1 MIACRRPASS
11 TSLRGRRPGG
21 PAHTLTRPSALPMCH
36 ANCLLW
42 PKFLWMS
49 LMMFRISSL
58 KMAIS
63 MLRAGPLSFDMPSMR
78 TCFVMRSELGPAITL
93 KTISASRMSSSI
105 DWSQVFRMGFLQARL
120 NSSISM
126 FSLPSAST
134 SSKSRSIFRRCVSF
148 AVLFC
153 DSRTKSSWA
162 ATLKVS
168 CMKTPRTTLTTAKP
182 TEHLC
187 KTKAIAHHSL
197 TFSMSVRL
205 MGP

>member
-78 TCFVMRSELGPAITL
+78 ICFVRRLLGPAITL
-93 KTISASRMSSSI
+93 KTRSASRMSSSM
-105 DWSQVFRMGFLQARL
+105 DWSQVLRMGFLQASL

-126 FSLPSAST
+126 LSLPSAST
-134 SSKSRSIFRRCVSF
+134 SVNSRSIFRRCVF
-148 AVLFC
+148 LAVFLW
-153 DSRTKSSWA
+153 DSRTKSSWV

-168 CMKTPRTTLTTAKP
+168 CRKTPRTTLTTAKP

-187 KTKAIAHHSL
+187 KMKNTAHHSL